1 MSIPVTHILH
11 DYSRTNNTGP
21 SQVVRQLTSCLNRRG
36 VQSTILTVGA
46 AAMEAPENIGLRE
59 FPLRPGGRLWR
70 YPAGIAAYLSDLA
83 RRPGQVFHIH
93 GVWGA
98 PQWLAARAATRLG
111 VPAIL
116 TIHGMLEPW
125 HWMDGNLRR
134 LKKLVYWYTVAYPAF
149 RRLSVIQA
157 ITPLEREHLVQHFP
171 HQRVEVIPN
180 AVNLEEVDQVLS
192 TPGLDAPLVTEA
204 PYLLFLGR
212 LHAKKGIDLLIAA
225 FARTRPSRS
234 FRLLIVG
241 PTDNPGYTARLRT
254 QIQALGLED
263 CVTFLGPVFGP
274 QKLQLYRN
282 AWAFCAPSH
291 SEAIGLVNLEA
302 AAAGTPVI
310 TTHETGLYDWE
321 EGGGLLIH
329 PRVEELC
336 RALEQIFSWSES
348 ERQERGRT
356 LRRLVERRYS
366 LEAVGP
372 QWQALYGELARGE
385 RG

>member
-1 MSIPVTHILH
+1 
-11 DYSRTNNTGP
+11 
-21 SQVVRQLTSCLNRRG
+21 
-36 VQSTILTVGA
+36 
-46 AAMEAPENIGLRE
+46 
-59 FPLRPGGRLWR
+59 
-70 YPAGIAAYLSDLA
+70 
-83 RRPGQVFHIH
+83 
-93 GVWGA
+93 
-98 PQWLAARAATRLG
+98 
-111 VPAIL
+111 
-116 TIHGMLEPW
+116 
-125 HWMDGNLRR
+125 
-134 LKKLVYWYTVAYPAF
+134 
-149 RRLSVIQA
+149 
-157 ITPLEREHLVQHFP
+157 
-171 HQRVEVIPN
+171 
-180 AVNLEEVDQVLS
+180 
-192 TPGLDAPLVTEA
+192 
-204 PYLLFLGR
+204 
-212 LHAKKGIDLLIAA
+212 
-225 FARTRPSRS
+225 
-234 FRLLIVG
+234 
-241 PTDNPGYTARLRT
+241 
-254 QIQALGLED
+254 
-263 CVTFLGPVFGP
+263 
-274 QKLQLYRN
+274 LQLYRN